1 MHRIEAIRAH
11 AETGDWLYPAQSMS
25 KGNADLALVLS
36 GGGARAAYQVGF
48 LRVLAHEFPDVVPGI
63 LTGVSAGGINAAY
76 LAARPEP
83 FDRKI
88 EALADIWRALR
99 LDSVFRVDLR
109 DLASRSVRWGGR
121 LLSGGKYVVPPAR
134 SLVDTEPLH
143 ELLQQL
149 LQSERGDIEGI
160 ARNLDAGWLRAVAL
174 TASSYTTGQSVTW
187 VQTRANCRIE
197 TWERPQRKST
207 ACALRVEHVMASS
220 ALPFFFPAIEVDG
233 AWYGDGGIRLTAP
246 LSPAVHLGAS
256 RIMAIS
262 TRFARSR
269 EQADRPAITTY
280 PPPAQVAGVLF
291 NAIFLDQLDGDALEL
306 RRINDLIG
314 RLPESAR
321 DGFRRIELLMLRPSV
336 DLGLLAN
343 EYEAELP
350 RAFRFLTRG
359 LGTKETR
366 SNDMLSLVMFQSDY
380 VRRLIEL
387 GEADASSRLDEVR
400 QFLRHGTDQDRLA

>member
-1 MHRIEAIRAH
+1 M
-11 AETGDWLYPAQSMS
+11 QN
-25 KGNADLALVLS
+25 GNADLALMLS

-48 LRVLAHEFPDVVPGI
+48 LGVLAREFPGVVPGI

-83 FDRKI
+83 FARKVGD
-88 EALADIWRALR
+88 LAEIWRALR

-109 DLASRSVRWGGR
+109 DLASRGVRWGGR
-121 LLSGGKYVVPPAR
+121 LLSGGRYVVPPAR

-143 ELLQQL
+143 ALLGGLLQA
-149 LQSERGDIEGI
+149 EHDEIKGI

-187 VQTRANCRIE
+187 VQTCANCGIA

-220 ALPFFFPAIEVDG
+220 ALPFFFPAIEIER

-246 LSPAVHLGAS
+246 LSPAVHLGAT
-256 RIMAIS
+256 RIIAVS
-262 TRFARSR
+262 TRYARSR
-269 EQADRPAITTY
+269 DQADRPLIASY

-291 NAIFLDQLDGDALEL
+291 NAIFLDQLDGDALEM
-306 RRINDLIG
+306 RRINDLIE
-314 RLPESAR
+314 RLPEAQR
-321 DGFRRIELLMLRPSV
+321 NGFRRIELLMLRPSI
-336 DLGLLAN
+336 DLGQLAN
-343 EYEAELP
+343 EYEPELP

-366 SNDMLSLVMFQSDY
+366 SNDMLSLVMFQGDY
-380 VRRLIEL
+380 IRRLIDL
-387 GEADASSRLDEVR
+387 GEADAAARLDEIR
-400 QFLRHGTDQDRLA
+400 KFLRT